1 MLRIPSKDG
10 TGALS
15 GRQAGRYT
23 FAMRIDAALVS
34 KVAALAAL
42 ELSDAEREAM
52 AGQLTRI
59 VDHFEALRELPESLL
74 EGDVATHPT
83 PLREDVARDGSPGPL
98 IEANAP
104 AFQHGHFVVPRVVTR
119 D

>member
-1 MLRIPSKDG
+1 MRVPAKDG
-10 TGALS
+10 TGTPF

-23 FAMRIDAALVS
+23 FAMRIDSTLVS

-59 VDHFEALRELPESLL
+59 VEHFEALRELPESLL
-74 EGDVATHPT
+74 EGDVAAHAT
-83 PLREDVARDGSPGPL
+83 PLREDVARDGSPGSL

-104 AFQHGHFVVPRVVTR
+104 AFAHGHFVVPRVVTR

>member
-1 MLRIPSKDG
+1 
-10 TGALS
+10 
-15 GRQAGRYT
+15 
-23 FAMRIDAALVS
+23 MRIDPALVS

-42 ELSDAEREAM
+42 ELSDAERDAM

-59 VDHFEALRELPESLL
+59 VEHFEALRELPEEILAG
-74 EGDVATHPT
+74 EAVPCAT
-83 PLREDVARDGSPGPL
+83 PLRPDEARNASPGAL

-104 AFQHGHFVVPRVVTR
+104 SFAHGHFVVPRVVTR

>member
-1 MLRIPSKDG
+1 
-10 TGALS
+10 
-15 GRQAGRYT
+15 
-23 FAMRIDAALVS
+23 MRIDPALVS

-59 VDHFEALRELPESLL
+59 VEHFEALRELPESLL
-74 EGDVATHPT
+74 PGDVAAHARRRSGRTSPAT
-83 PLREDVARDGSPGPL
+83 ARPVRSSRRTRPLS
-98 IEANAP
+98 
-104 AFQHGHFVVPRVVTR
+104 QHGHFVVPRVVTR

>member
-1 MLRIPSKDG
+1 MTP
-10 TGALS
+10 
-15 GRQAGRYT
+15 YT

-42 ELSDAEREAM
+42 ELSDAERVAM
-52 AGQLTRI
+52 AVQLTRI
-59 VDHFEALRELPESLL
+59 VEHFEALKELPEPML
-74 EGDVATHPT
+74 EGDASAPPT
-83 PLREDVARDGSPGPL
+83 PLREDIARDGSPGPL

>member
-1 MLRIPSKDG
+1 
-10 TGALS
+10 
-15 GRQAGRYT
+15 
-23 FAMRIDAALVS
+23 MRIDPALVS
-34 KVAALAAL
+34 RVAALAAL

-59 VDHFEALRELPESLL
+59 VEHFEALRELPESLL
-74 EGDVATHPT
+74 EGDVAARPT

-98 IEANAP
+98 VEANAP
-104 AFQHGHFVVPRVVTR
+104 AFEHGHFVVPRVVTR

>member
-1 MLRIPSKDG
+1 VKDG
-10 TGALS
+10 TGTPF

-23 FAMRIDAALVS
+23 FAMRIDPALVS
-34 KVAALAAL
+34 KVASLAAL
-42 ELSDAEREAM
+42 ELSDAEREVM

-59 VDHFEALRELPESLL
+59 VEHFEALSDLPDSLL
-74 EGDVATHPT
+74 AGDEASHAT
-83 PLREDVARDGSPGPL
+83 PLREDAARDGSPGPL

-104 AFQHGHFVVPRVVTR
+104 AFQHGHFVVPRIVTR

>member
-1 MLRIPSKDG
+1 MK
-10 TGALS
+10 
-15 GRQAGRYT
+15 
-23 FAMRIDAALVS
+23 IDPALVS
-34 KVAALAAL
+34 KVAALAAI

-59 VDHFEALRELPESLL
+59 VEHFEALRELPDSLL
-74 EGDVATHPT
+74 EGDAAPYAT
-83 PLREDVARDGSPGPL
+83 PLREDVARDGSPGSL
-98 IEANAP
+98 IEVNAP

>member
-1 MLRIPSKDG
+1 
-10 TGALS
+10 
-15 GRQAGRYT
+15 
-23 FAMRIDAALVS
+23 MRIDPALVS

-42 ELSDAEREAM
+42 ELSDAERVAM

-59 VDHFEALRELPESLL
+59 VEHFEALRELPESLL
-74 EGDVATHPT
+74 ESEAVAHAT
-83 PLREDVARDGSPGPL
+83 PLREDVARNGSPGAL